1 MHAEQ
6 HQSVDHATAETS
18 LCCPNKGG
26 SSHLYIDLKTDAI
39 KMAPTCIFAT
49 AFVFLQL
56 FACNGQ
62 SYNLSGATTQM
73 N

>member
-1 MHAEQ
+1 MLA
-6 HQSVDHATAETS
+6 
-18 LCCPNKGG
+18 NKGG

-49 AFVFLQL
+49 AFVFLQV
-56 FACNGQ
+56 FARNGQ
-62 SYNLSGATTQM
+62 SYNLSGATTQT